1 LTANWQGDKGKKVK
15 EIKAVYGQGPEAVI
29 GLVEQLCAQIQ
40 L

>member
-1 LTANWQGDKGKKVK
+1 MLSRK
-15 EIKAVYGQGPEAVI
+15 EIKAVYDQGPEAVI